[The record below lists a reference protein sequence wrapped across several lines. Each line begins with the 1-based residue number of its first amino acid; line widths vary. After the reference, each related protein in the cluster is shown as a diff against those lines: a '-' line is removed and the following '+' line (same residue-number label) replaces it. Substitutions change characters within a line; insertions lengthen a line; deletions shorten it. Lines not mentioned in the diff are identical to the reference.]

1 MSESIDHKDK
11 HLTIRDLWATMS
23 SYVDDNNPTIQAAKQ
38 QLEASY
44 KAYEKEP
51 EDYLTAELAVAS
63 AKSMIEAIFTEAH
76 IDNAQHASPRKLHEL
91 CEKLQTKDADLIH
104 KALHDIDDYTYWH
117 REHEFDDRSRPIDE

>member
-1 MSESIDHKDK
+1 MSEPVDHKDK
-11 HLTIRDLWATMS
+11 HITIRDLWATMS
-23 SYVDDNNPTIQAAKQ
+23 TYTDEGNPTIQAARQ

-76 IDNAQHASPRKLHEL
+76 IEGALHASPRKLHEL
-91 CEKLQTKDADLIH
+91 CSHLNDKDADLVH

-117 REHEFDDRSRPIDE
+117 REHEFDDHSSPIDK